1 MQALINHYQLQ
12 IKHFLLTEK
21 HTLKRIIQ
29 ELSMANAKILRSVIL
44 SKYKKAGTIMQH
56 QR

>member
-29 ELSMANAKILRSVIL
+29 ELSMANAKLRSAIL
-44 SKYKKAGTIMQH
+44 SKYKKAGTVMQH